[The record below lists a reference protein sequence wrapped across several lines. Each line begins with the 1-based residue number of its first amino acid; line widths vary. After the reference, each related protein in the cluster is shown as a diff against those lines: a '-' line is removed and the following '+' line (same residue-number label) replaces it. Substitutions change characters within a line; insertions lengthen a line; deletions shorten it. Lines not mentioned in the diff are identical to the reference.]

1 MSAQPKLN
9 ASPIFSE
16 IDAPRTLVELLR
28 RRALEQPD
36 QMGYTFL
43 TDGELNGVALTYAQL
58 DQQARSIGAWLQHMV
73 SPGDRVLLLYPPGLE
88 YIAAF
93 FGCLYAGAVAVPAY
107 PPRPNRSLLRLQ
119 TIVADAGARVA
130 ITIAPILSRVVPLFA
145 QNPYL
150 EPLRWLTT
158 DSLES
163 SVENEWHESAVTTDT
178 IAFLQYTSGSTGAPK
193 GVILTHGNLLHNA
206 KVVYHMCGH
215 GPRERYL
222 SWLPTFHDM
231 GFMAGILQPLYGGFP
246 VVSMSPTAFL
256 QRPLRW
262 LEAISRHK
270 ATTSGGPNFAYDLC
284 LRKVSAEQRA
294 RLDLSSW
301 SVAFNGAEPIRHKTL
316 ERFAATFA
324 ECGFR
329 AEALYPCY
337 GLAEATLM
345 VTGSRKHERPVIKQF
360 QVEPLESHV
369 VVETSSV
376 DEDGRPVVGCG
387 SWTTLLDQ
395 QVTIVNPQT
404 FVACAPEEV
413 GEIWVASP
421 SVSQGYWNQIEETEN
436 IFNAYI
442 SPTSEG
448 PYLRTGDL
456 GFIRDGELFVT
467 GRLKDLIIIR
477 GLNHYPQDIEWTVE
491 QCHPALRPGCGAAF
505 SIEVAGE
512 ERLAIVQEVSQHHQQ
527 ANLDEVIERICEVV
541 AEQHEVQVHAV
552 VLIKHGQI
560 PKTSSGK
567 IQRHA
572 CRIGLLERSLD
583 ALAEWRANILTGEE
597 TQTSWTVLPEDGAGI
612 ELWLRAQLARRLGVP
627 ESTIDL
633 HQPITRYGIDSLMAI
648 DLMHAVETSLSVSL
662 SVVNF
667 LQSPSIADI
676 AAHARTQLLV
686 PVAHRRPVAATQEEF
701 GPSIVEQPLSYGQR
715 ALWFLNQL
723 APASAAYNIASAV
736 RIRAE
741 VDATALHRAWQ
752 ALVERHPSLRTTF
765 FARSGEP
772 VLRIYPHT
780 EVYFREHDASSWSEE
795 LLRSTLTGQAYTPF
809 DLENGPLLR
818 VSLFTRAPQEYVL
831 LLCVHHIVADFW
843 SLAVLINEVGTLY
856 EADKT
861 GTPVNLPHVELQHGD
876 YMRWQNEMLA
886 SAEGESLW
894 EFWREQ
900 LAGELP
906 LLTLPTDRPRPTL
919 QYYRGASHTFSLSED
934 LTDALKALGP
944 THGTTLYM
952 TLLAAFQL
960 LLHRHTGQAEIL
972 VGSVTAGRNWA
983 ALKNSVGYFV
993 NPIVLRGDLSG
1004 DPAWETLLARVRQT
1018 VLDAFAHQ
1026 DYPFP
1031 LLVERLQPER
1041 EAGRSPIFQVM
1052 FLLQQSH
1059 LLKEE
1064 GLASFALGET
1074 GARLQLGSLPLESI
1088 ALDHRVSQF
1097 DLTLMMAEVDRG
1109 LTASLQY
1116 DTNLFDAATIEQ
1128 LAGRFCRLLESLVS
1142 NPQQKLSEVQLLTD
1156 EDLRLLAEV
1165 NETSAA
1171 CRRGVTMSQLFE
1183 EQVEST
1189 PKAIAL
1195 AFENELV
1202 SYAQLNRR
1210 SNQLAHYLQSL
1221 GVGPEVLVGVLL
1233 ERSVD
1238 LIVALLGILKAG
1250 GAYVPLDPQYPRER
1264 LGFIL
1269 EDGGI
1274 QVLLTQ
1280 ERLLELLPVS
1290 DVRTVCLDRDWEAI
1304 AAQGKT
1310 INPETE
1316 IREDN
1321 LAYIIYTSGSTG
1333 RPKGVAIEHRSAVT
1347 FMSWAAGVFG
1357 HEVLGGVLA
1366 STSICFDLSVFE
1378 IFVPLTQGGKVIL
1391 VRNALHLP
1399 LVPTSQEV
1407 ILINTVP
1414 SAITELLRIN
1424 AIPPSVK
1431 VVNLAGEA
1439 LPSQLVQEI
1448 YHEETVEKVF
1458 NLYGPSEDT
1467 TYSTYTLCKN
1477 SSEAPTIGRPVA
1489 NTQAYILNA
1498 GLKPMPVGVIGELY
1512 LGGDGLAR
1520 GYLARPDLTA
1530 ERFLPD
1536 PFGQREGGRLYRT
1549 GDLARLLPNGEIEFL
1564 GRSDQQIKLRGYRI
1578 ELGEVEASLCEF
1590 TSVRQAVALI
1600 KKDERGGK
1608 RLVAFVKGDTGVSGP
1623 ELRHMLR
1630 AKLPEYMV
1638 PQMVAVIEEVPLLP
1652 NGKIDRAR
1660 LAEAWVDTEAMVDS
1674 ASGPRTAVEEIVCGI
1689 WAEVLGVER
1698 VGVQD
1703 DFFELG
1709 GHSLLATQVMSRVRE
1724 VFGVEVPLQ
1733 HLFESHTV
1741 ANLANAIETLKSDGA
1756 KSLDQPIPRLHR
1768 ETYRIKL
1775 SRQKQHSRERAG
1787 TLPQPV

>member
-1 MSAQPKLN
+1 MSTKTKLN

-16 IDAPRTLVELLR
+16 IDAPRTLVDLLR
-28 RRALEQPD
+28 RRALEQPA
-36 QMGYTFL
+36 QVGYTFL
-43 TDGELNGVALTYAQL
+43 IDGELESVALTYAEL
-58 DQQARSIGAWLQHMV
+58 DQQARSIGAWLQQMV

-88 YIAAF
+88 YVAAF

-119 TIVADAGARVA
+119 TIVADAGATVA
-130 ITIAPILSRVVPLFA
+130 ITTAPILSRVVPFFA
-145 QNPYL
+145 KNPYL

-163 SVENEWHESAVTTDT
+163 SAQNEWNESAVTTDT

-215 GPRERYL
+215 GPNERYL

-246 VVSMSPTAFL
+246 VISMSPTAFL

-262 LEAISRHK
+262 LEAITRYK

-284 LRKVSAEQRA
+284 LRKVNAEQRA
-294 RLDLSSW
+294 ALDLSSW
-301 SVAFNGAEPIRHKTL
+301 TVAFNGAEPIRQETL
-316 ERFAATFA
+316 DRFAATFG

-329 AEALYPCY
+329 AETMYPCY

-360 QVEPLESHV
+360 QVAPLESHV
-369 VVETSSV
+369 VVENSSV
-376 DEDGRPVVGCG
+376 DEDTRPVVGCG
-387 SWTTLLDQ
+387 SWTTVLDQ
-395 QVTIVNPQT
+395 KVTIVNPQT
-404 FVACAPEEV
+404 LVACAPEEV
-413 GEIWVASP
+413 GEIWVGSP
-421 SVSQGYWNQIEETEN
+421 SVSPGYWNRIEETSE

-442 SPTSEG
+442 SPANEG

-491 QCHPALRPGCGAAF
+491 QCHPELRPGCGAAF

-512 ERLAIVQEVSQHHQQ
+512 ERLAIVQEVNQHHQ
-527 ANLDEVIERICEVV
+527 ADLDAVIERICEVV

-560 PKTSSGK
+560 LKTSSGK

-583 ALAEWRANILTGEE
+583 VLAEWRANIPTRVEA
-597 TQTSWTVLPEDGAGI
+597 QTPSALLPEAAEEI
-612 ELWLRAQLARRLGVP
+612 ELWLRAQLAGRLGVP

-633 HQPITRYGIDSLMAI
+633 HQPIARYGIDSLMAI
-648 DLMHAVETSLSVSL
+648 ELMHAVETSLSVSL

-667 LQSPSIADI
+667 LQSPSLADI
-676 AAHARTQLLV
+676 AAHARTQLLA
-686 PVAHRRPVAATQEEF
+686 PVAHRRPVAATQQES
-701 GPSIVEQPLSYGQR
+701 GTSIVEHPLSYGQR
-715 ALWFLNQL
+715 ALWFLHQL
-723 APASAAYNIASAV
+723 APESAAYNIASAV
-736 RIRAE
+736 RIPAE
-741 VDATALHRAWQ
+741 VDTTALHRAWQ

-765 FARSGEP
+765 TARSGEP
-772 VLRIYPHT
+772 VLRTHPHT
-780 EVYFREHDASSWSEE
+780 EVHFQQHDASSWSEE
-795 LLRSTLTGQAYTPF
+795 SLRSTLTEQAHMAF

-843 SLAVLINEVGTLY
+843 SLAVLISELGTLY
-856 EADKT
+856 EAEKT
-861 GTPVNLPHVELQHGD
+861 STPASLTHIELQHSD
-876 YMRWQNEMLA
+876 YTRWQNEMLA

-894 EFWREQ
+894 DFWREQ

-919 QYYRGASHTFSLSED
+919 QHYRGASHTFSLSKD
-934 LTDALKALGP
+934 LTAALKALGP

-952 TLLAAFQL
+952 TLLAAFEL
-960 LLHRHTGQAEIL
+960 LLYRHTGQAEIL

-1004 DPAWETLLARVRQT
+1004 DPGWEVLLARVRQN
-1018 VLDAFAHQ
+1018 VLEAFAHQ

-1064 GLASFALGET
+1064 GLASFALGEA
-1074 GARLQLGSLPLESI
+1074 GARLQLGSLPLESM
-1088 ALDHRVSQF
+1088 ALDQRVSQF
-1097 DLTLMMAEVDRG
+1097 DLTLMMAEVNGG
-1109 LTASLQY
+1109 LTGSLQY
-1116 DTNLFDAATIEQ
+1116 DTDLFDATTIEQ
-1128 LAGRFCRLLESLVS
+1128 LASRFGKLLESLVS
-1142 NPQQKLSEVQLLTD
+1142 NPQQKLSEAQLLTD
-1156 EDLRLLAEV
+1156 EDRCLLAEV
-1165 NETSAA
+1165 NETSAV

-1189 PKAIAL
+1189 PEAIAL
-1195 AFENELV
+1195 TFENESV
-1202 SYAQLNRR
+1202 TYTELNRR

-1238 LIVALLGILKAG
+1238 LIVTLLGILKAG
-1250 GAYVPLDPQYPRER
+1250 SAYVPLDPQYPSER

-1274 QVLLTQ
+1274 QVLLTH
-1280 ERLLELLPVS
+1280 ERLLGLLPVS
-1290 DVRTVCLDRDWEAI
+1290 DVRTVCVDRDCEAI

-1310 INPETE
+1310 FNPETE
-1316 IREDN
+1316 VREHN

-1347 FMSWAAGVFG
+1347 FISWAAGVFG
-1357 HEVLGGVLA
+1357 PEVLGGVLG

-1391 VRNALHLP
+1391 VKNALHLP
-1399 LVPTSQEV
+1399 LVPATQV
-1407 ILINTVP
+1407 VTLINTVP

-1439 LPSQLVQEI
+1439 LQSQLVQEL
-1448 YHEETVEKVF
+1448 YRQKTVEQVF

-1498 GLKPMPVGVIGELY
+1498 GLEPVPVGVIGELY

-1520 GYLARPDLTA
+1520 GYLARPELTA

-1536 PFGQREGGRLYRT
+1536 SFGWREGGRLYRT

-1564 GRSDQQIKLRGYRI
+1564 GRGDQQIKLRGYRI
-1578 ELGEVEASLCEF
+1578 ELGEVEASLCELKG
-1590 TSVRQAVALI
+1590 VRQAVALI

-1608 RLVAFVKGDTGVSGP
+1608 RLVAFVKADAGVSGH
-1623 ELRHMLR
+1623 ELRQVLR

-1638 PQMVAVIEEVPLLP
+1638 PQTVALTEEMPLLP

-1660 LAEAWVDTEAMVDS
+1660 LAEAQIDTDAVVESTS
-1674 ASGPRTAVEEIVCGI
+1674 APRTAVEEMVCGI
-1689 WAEVLGVER
+1689 WMEVLGVEQ
-1698 VGVQD
+1698 VGIED

-1724 VFGVEVPLQ
+1724 VFGVEVPLR

-1741 ANLANAIETLKSDGA
+1741 ANLAKAIETLKSDGA
-1756 KSLDQPIPRLHR
+1756 KSLDEPIPKIHR
-1768 ETYRIKL
+1768 ETYRIRV
-1775 SRQKQHSRERAG
+1775 SRQKVMA
-1787 TLPQPV
+1787 